1 MTDRTGDALAAT
13 RRAPAA
19 VLDHLGPGANVV
31 VGAANGEPMALVDA
45 IEAGGDRLEGVRLHQ
60 MLATR
65 ERPYMNGEVPG
76 LRHVSYFLSPANR
89 AAFRAGHCDLVPNSF
104 SEVPRILRRSVRPD
118 LVITTV
124 SVPDRHGYMSLGA
137 DAEYTASL
145 IGEVPFFVEV
155 NEHTP
160 RTFGGNQ
167 VHVSDIVGWCDTSRP
182 MVQVAGPE
190 VGDRDR
196 AIARIVAE
204 RIPDGATLQVGIGAV
219 PDMVLAGLGG
229 HRDLG
234 VHTELLGSGFVALVE
249 SGVITGTRKAT
260 HRGKLV
266 TTAALG
272 DQRLYD
278 FVADNPG
285 VEFHPVD
292 YTNDPTVIARE
303 PDMYSINATLEVDF
317 LGQCASESLGSQYL
331 SSSGGQP
338 DFARG
343 AVMSENGHAFIVLHS
358 STTDDTCSRIVPQ
371 LHPGAA
377 VTTFKNIVDN
387 VVTEYGIAE
396 LHGRSIAERTRRLIA
411 IAHPAFRED
420 LEVQARTLGYL

>member
-1 MTDRTGDALAAT
+1 VTDRTGDALAAT
-13 RRAPAA
+13 RRSPEA
-19 VLDHLGPGANVV
+19 VLDHVQPGADIV
-31 VGAANGEPMALVDA
+31 VGAANGEPMAVVDA
-45 IEAGGDRLEGVRLHQ
+45 LEAAGEKLQDVRLHQ
-60 MLATR
+60 MLAMR
-65 ERPYMNGEVPG
+65 PRPYMNGAIPG

-89 AAFRAGHCDLVPNSF
+89 EAFRAGHCDLVPNSF

-118 LVITTV
+118 LVITSV
-124 SVPDRHGYMSLGA
+124 STPDRHGYMSLGA
-137 DAEYTASL
+137 NAEYTASL

-167 VHVSDIVGWCDTSRP
+167 LHVSDVVGWCENSRP
-182 MVQVAGPE
+182 MIEVPGPP
-190 VGDRDR
+190 VGERDR
-196 AIARIVAE
+196 AIARLVAE

-219 PDMVLAGLGG
+219 PDMVLAELAG

-234 VHTELLGSGFVALVE
+234 VHTELLGSGFVDLVE

-260 HRGKLV
+260 HRSKLV
-266 TTAALG
+266 TTTALG

-292 YTNDPTVIARE
+292 HTNDPTVIARE
-303 PDMYSINATLEVDF
+303 PNMYSINATLEVDF
-317 LGQCASESLGSQYL
+317 LGQCASESLGSEYL

-343 AVMSENGHAFIVLHS
+343 AVMAENGHAYIVLHA
-358 STTDDTCSRIVPQ
+358 STADDSVSRIVPQ

-387 VVTEYGIAE
+387 IVTEYGVAE

-411 IAHPAFRED
+411 IAHPHFRDE
-420 LEVQARTLGYL
+420 LTARAHHLGYL